1 MNRRRTPL
9 SYASDQTEFDMAAGI
24 ADSTAAKIDETLE
37 RAPAGA
43 IAEQMVA
50 DMAYAEGV
58 RDALA
63 WATGLNVAT
72 DRLTKLLDLQSPRKH
87 AEHET
92 TCPAAYGT
100 GPCLCGGR

>member
-1 MNRRRTPL
+1 MNRARNLIP
-9 SYASDQTEFDMAAGI
+9 ADDQHELDMAAEI
-24 ADSTAAKIDETLE
+24 ADSVAAKVDETLE

-43 IAEQMVA
+43 IHEQLVG

-63 WATGLNVAT
+63 WATGLNVAA

-87 AEHET
+87 AEHED
-92 TCPAAYGT
+92 TCLAAYAT
-100 GPCLCGGR
+100 GFCICGAR